1 MKVGIMQPYFMPYI
15 GYFQLMKAVDKY
27 VIYNDVNY
35 INRGWVARNNI
46 LISGKKQLFTISLQG
61 ASQNKHFTEI
71 QVLDDFR
78 KLVKTLEMNYL
89 KAPFF
94 QPTMSVM
101 EKIFSFPNKRLD
113 LFIKNSFEQILSYL
127 NVYTELIL
135 SSDINKNN
143 SLKGQEK
150 ILELCKILKA
160 DTYYNAIGGKELYDK
175 KEFEDNGISLHFL
188 KTDEN
193 LRYKQFLNMEFVPNL
208 SIIDVLMFNSVEEV
222 NKMLDD
228 YFLE

>member
-1 MKVGIMQPYFMPYI
+1 MKIGIMQPYFMPYI

-113 LFIKNSFEQILSYL
+113 LFIN
-127 NVYTELIL
+127 
-135 SSDINKNN
+135 DI
-143 SLKGQEK
+143 
-150 ILELCKILKA
+150 I
-160 DTYYNAIGGKELYDK
+160 
-175 KEFEDNGISLHFL
+175 F
-188 KTDEN
+188 
-193 LRYKQFLNMEFVPNL
+193 
-208 SIIDVLMFNSVEEV
+208 
-222 NKMLDD
+222 
-228 YFLE
+228 

>member
-1 MKVGIMQPYFMPYI
+1 MKIGIMQPYFMPYI

>member
-1 MKVGIMQPYFMPYI
+1 MKLGIMQPYFMPYI

-35 INRGWVARNNI
+35 IKGGWVARNNI
-46 LISGKKQLFTISLQG
+46 LINGKKRLFTISLQG
-61 ASQNKHFTEI
+61 VSQNKHFTEI
-71 QVLDDFR
+71 QVLGDFR
-78 KLVKTLEMNYL
+78 KLIKTLEMNYS

-94 QPTMSVM
+94 QPTMRIM
-101 EKIFSFPNKRLD
+101 ERIFTYSERRLD

-127 NVYTELIL
+127 GIKTELIL
-135 SSDINKNN
+135 SSDVNKDDF
-143 SLKGQEK
+143 LKGQDK
-150 ILELCKILKA
+150 ILEICKILQA

-175 KEFEDNGISLHFL
+175 KEFEKNGISLYFL
-188 KTDEN
+188 NTDEN
-193 LRYKQFLNMEFVPNL
+193 LRYTQFPNMEFVPNL

-228 YFLE
+228 YILE

>member
-1 MKVGIMQPYFMPYI
+1 MKLGIMQPYFMPYI

-71 QVLDDFR
+71 QVLDNFR
-78 KLVKTLEMNYL
+78 KLVKTLDMNYS

-94 QPTMSVM
+94 QSTMGVM
-101 EKIFSFPNKRLD
+101 EKIFSYPERRLD
-113 LFIKNSFEQILSYL
+113 FFIKNSFEQILFYL
-127 NVYTELIL
+127 GIKTELIL
-135 SSDINKNN
+135 SSNLNKDD
-143 SLKGQEK
+143 SLKGQNK
-150 ILELCKILKA
+150 ILEICKILKA

-175 KEFEDNGISLHFL
+175 EVFEDNGISLHFL

-193 LRYKQFLNMEFVPNL
+193 LRYTQFPNMEFVPNL

-228 YFLE
+228 YTLE

>member
-1 MKVGIMQPYFMPYI
+1 MPYI

-46 LISGKKQLFTISLQG
+46 LMSGKKQLFTISLQG

-71 QVLDDFR
+71 LVLDDFR
-78 KLVKTLEMNYL
+78 KLVKTLEMNYS

-94 QPTMSVM
+94 QPTMRVM
-101 EKIFSFPNKRLD
+101 EKIFTYPERRLD

-127 NVYTELIL
+127 GIKTELIL
-135 SSDINKNN
+135 SSDIVKDN
-143 SLKGQEK
+143 SLRGKDKVMEICK
-150 ILELCKILKA
+150 ILEA
-160 DTYYNAIGGKELYDK
+160 DTYCNAIGGKELYDK

-193 LRYKQFLNMEFVPNL
+193 LRYTQFPNMEFVPNL
-208 SIIDVLMFNSVEEV
+208 SIIDVLMFNSIEEV

-228 YFLE
+228 YILE

>member
-46 LISGKKQLFTISLQG
+46 LINERKQLFTIKLQG

-71 QVLDDFR
+71 QVLDDLK
-78 KLVKTLEMNYL
+78 KLTKTLEMNYS

-94 QPTMSVM
+94 QPTMELM
-101 EKIFSFPNKRLD
+101 NKIFSFPEKRLD
-113 LFIKNSFEQILSYL
+113 LFIKNSFEEILTYL
-127 NVYTELIL
+127 KIDTELIL
-135 SSDINKNN
+135 SSNIKKDD
-143 SLKGQEK
+143 SLKGQDK
-150 ILELCKILKA
+150 ILDICKRLKA

-175 KEFEDNGISLHFL
+175 KEFAKNGISLCFL
-188 KTDEN
+188 RTNEN
-193 LRYKQFLNMEFVPNL
+193 LQYKQFSKMDFIPNL

-222 NKMLDD
+222 NGMLDD
-228 YFLE
+228 YILE

>member
-46 LISGKKQLFTISLQG
+46 LINERKQLFTIKLQG

-71 QVLDDFR
+71 QILDDFK
-78 KLVKTLEMNYL
+78 KLTKTLEMNYS

-94 QPTMSVM
+94 QPTMELM
-101 EKIFSFPNKRLD
+101 NKIFSFPEKRLD
-113 LFIKNSFEQILSYL
+113 LFIKNSFEEILTYL
-127 NVYTELIL
+127 KIDTELIL
-135 SSDINKNN
+135 SSNIKKDD
-143 SLKGQEK
+143 SLKGQDK
-150 ILELCKILKA
+150 ILDICKRLKA

-175 KEFEDNGISLHFL
+175 KEFAKNGISLCFL
-188 KTDEN
+188 RTNEN
-193 LRYKQFLNMEFVPNL
+193 LQYKQFSKMDFIPNL

-222 NKMLDD
+222 NGMLDD
-228 YFLE
+228 YILE

>member
-1 MKVGIMQPYFMPYI
+1 M
-15 GYFQLMKAVDKY
+15 
-27 VIYNDVNY
+27 
-35 INRGWVARNNI
+35 
-46 LISGKKQLFTISLQG
+46 
-61 ASQNKHFTEI
+61 
-71 QVLDDFR
+71 
-78 KLVKTLEMNYL
+78 
-89 KAPFF
+89 
-94 QPTMSVM
+94 
-101 EKIFSFPNKRLD
+101 
-113 LFIKNSFEQILSYL
+113 
-127 NVYTELIL
+127 IL

>member
-1 MKVGIMQPYFMPYI
+1 MKIGIMQPYFMPYI

-175 KEFEDNGISLHFL
+175 KEFENNGISLHFL

-193 LRYKQFLNMEFVPNL
+193 LRYKQFSNMDFVPNL
-208 SIIDVLMFNSVEEV
+208 SIIDVLMFNSVEKINSLLDEY
-222 NKMLDD
+222 ML
-228 YFLE
+228 E

>member
-1 MKVGIMQPYFMPYI
+1 MKLGIMQPYFMPYI

-71 QVLDDFR
+71 QVLDNFR
-78 KLVKTLEMNYL
+78 KLVKTLDMNYS

-94 QPTMSVM
+94 QSTMGVM
-101 EKIFSFPNKRLD
+101 EKIFSYPERRLD
-113 LFIKNSFEQILSYL
+113 FFIKNSFEQILFYL
-127 NVYTELIL
+127 GIKTELIL
-135 SSDINKNN
+135 SSNLNKDD
-143 SLKGQEK
+143 SLKGQNK
-150 ILELCKILKA
+150 ILEICKILKA

-175 KEFEDNGISLHFL
+175 EVFEDNGISLHFL

-193 LRYKQFLNMEFVPNL
+193 LQYKQFPNMDFVPNL

-222 NKMLDD
+222 NRMLDD
-228 YFLE
+228 YTLE

>member
-46 LISGKKQLFTISLQG
+46 LINERKQLFTIKLQG

-71 QVLDDFR
+71 QVLDDLK
-78 KLVKTLEMNYL
+78 KLTKTLEMNYS

-94 QPTMSVM
+94 QPTMELM
-101 EKIFSFPNKRLD
+101 NKIFSFPEKRLD
-113 LFIKNSFEQILSYL
+113 LFIKNSFEEILTYL
-127 NVYTELIL
+127 KIDTELIL
-135 SSDINKNN
+135 SSNIKKDD
-143 SLKGQEK
+143 SLKGQDK
-150 ILELCKILKA
+150 ILDICKRLKA

-175 KEFEDNGISLHFL
+175 KEFAKNGISLCFL
-188 KTDEN
+188 RTNEN
-193 LRYKQFLNMEFVPNL
+193 LQYKQFSKMDFIPNL
-208 SIIDVLMFNSVEEV
+208 SIIDVLMFNSQKDIY
-222 NKMLDD
+222 KMLDA
-228 YFLE
+228 YTLE

>member
-1 MKVGIMQPYFMPYI
+1 MRLGIMQPYFMPYI
-15 GYFQLMKAVDKY
+15 GYFQLMKAVGKY

-35 INRGWVARNNI
+35 IKGGWVARNNI
-46 LISGKKQLFTISLQG
+46 LQQGKKQLFTIKLQG
-61 ASQNKHFTEI
+61 ASPNKHFTEI

-78 KLVKTLEMNYL
+78 KLIKTLEMNYS

-94 QPTMSVM
+94 QSTMGLM
-101 EKIFSFPNKRLD
+101 EGIFSYPERKLD

-127 NVYTELIL
+127 GIKTELIL
-135 SSDINKNN
+135 SSDIVKDN
-143 SLKGQEK
+143 SLKGKDKVIE
-150 ILELCKILKA
+150 ICKILQV
-160 DTYYNAIGGKELYDK
+160 DTYYNAIGGKELYNK

-193 LRYKQFLNMEFVPNL
+193 LQYKQFPNMEFVPNL

-228 YFLE
+228 YILE

>member
-1 MKVGIMQPYFMPYI
+1 MKLGIMQPYFMPYI

-61 ASQNKHFTEI
+61 ASQNKLFTEI

-175 KEFEDNGISLHFL
+175 KEFENNGISLHFL

-228 YFLE
+228 YILE

>member
-1 MKVGIMQPYFMPYI
+1 MPYI

-35 INRGWVARNNI
+35 IKGGWVARNNI
-46 LISGKKQLFTISLQG
+46 LINGKKQLFTIKLQG
-61 ASQNKHFTEI
+61 ASPNKHFAEI
-71 QVLDDFR
+71 QILDDFK
-78 KLVKTLEMNYL
+78 KLIKTLEMNYS

-94 QPTMSVM
+94 QSTMGLM
-101 EKIFSFPNKRLD
+101 ERIFSYPEKRLD
-113 LFIKNSFEQILSYL
+113 LFIKNSFEQILFFGGIK
-127 NVYTELIL
+127 TELIL
-135 SSDINKNN
+135 SSDIVKDN
-143 SLKGQEK
+143 SLRGKDKVME
-150 ILELCKILKA
+150 ICKILQA

-193 LRYKQFLNMEFVPNL
+193 LRYKQFSNMDFVPNL

-222 NKMLDD
+222 IGMLDD
-228 YFLE
+228 YILE

>member
-1 MKVGIMQPYFMPYI
+1 MKLGIMQPYFMPYI

>member
-1 MKVGIMQPYFMPYI
+1 MKLGIMQPYFMPYI

-35 INRGWVARNNI
+35 IKGGWVARNNI
-46 LISGKKQLFTISLQG
+46 LINGKKQLFTIKLQG
-61 ASQNKHFTEI
+61 ASPNKHFAEI
-71 QVLDDFR
+71 QILDDFK
-78 KLVKTLEMNYL
+78 KLIKTLEMNYS

-94 QPTMSVM
+94 QSTMGLM
-101 EKIFSFPNKRLD
+101 ERIFSYPEKRLD
-113 LFIKNSFEQILSYL
+113 LFIKNSFEQILFFL
-127 NVYTELIL
+127 GIKTELIL
-135 SSDINKNN
+135 SSDIVKDN
-143 SLKGQEK
+143 SLRGKDKVME
-150 ILELCKILKA
+150 ICKILQA

-193 LRYKQFLNMEFVPNL
+193 LRYKQFSNMDFVPNL

-222 NKMLDD
+222 IGMLDD
-228 YFLE
+228 YILE

>member
-1 MKVGIMQPYFMPYI
+1 MPYI

>member
-1 MKVGIMQPYFMPYI
+1 M
-15 GYFQLMKAVDKY
+15 
-27 VIYNDVNY
+27 
-35 INRGWVARNNI
+35 I
-46 LISGKKQLFTISLQG
+46 LLEETCMGF
-61 ASQNKHFTEI
+61 F
-71 QVLDDFR
+71 
-78 KLVKTLEMNYL
+78 KTLFSS
-89 KAPFF
+89 KSS
-94 QPTMSVM
+94 QPTITTVNGSCIIYGV
-101 EKIFSFPNKRLD
+101 
-113 LFIKNSFEQILSYL
+113 KN
-127 NVYTELIL
+127 V
-135 SSDINKNN
+135 NKNN